1 MIKMLKNRLAR
12 LNLRKNLKY
21 YLAGLLIVA
30 CAVTAVLVFTL
41 GGEETAPVSGI
52 SAVSNETLKPQR
64 VPVYLY
70 FGNEDLTG
78 LATEVRY
85 IPIEEAAKS
94 TASLATAIV
103 NQLLLGP
110 SDSDLKAV
118 IPEDS
123 ALLDTVEIDGD
134 KAIVNLNDAFVENHP
149 GGKTLEA
156 LTIYSIV
163 NSLTELKDIQS
174 VVFKINGELREEYA
188 GHFKFD
194 NPFPRSVSLVLDG
207 GA

>member
-1 MIKMLKNRLAR
+1 M
-12 LNLRKNLKY
+12 
-21 YLAGLLIVA
+21 
-30 CAVTAVLVFTL
+30 
-41 GGEETAPVSGI
+41 
-52 SAVSNETLKPQR
+52 
-64 VPVYLY
+64 
-70 FGNEDLTG
+70 TG